1 MAEEEPPRTEP
12 PVLLELRT
20 LELLLP
26 VLRTLELELPVLLE
40 LRTLELEELPLLR
53 TLELVLPELLTLEL
67 LLELERVVELVEPL
81 ERVVLPLE
89 RVVLPLERVVL
100 PVERL
105 VFCWL
110 ERTAEEELRVLVVE
124 LLPELR
130 TDEVLLPEDRTVE
143 VLPLERVVEL
153 PEVERV
159 EVPPLVERVW
169 ATISGAVSMDS
180 AKTRD
185 AAIVINLLIASQM

>member
-40 LRTLELEELPLLR
+40 LRTLELVVPLLR

-67 LLELERVVELVEPL
+67 LLELERVVELVE
-81 ERVVLPLE
+81 PLE

-185 AAIVINLLIASQM
+185 AAIVINLLIASQF

>member
-89 RVVLPLERVVL
+89 RVVLP
-100 PVERL
+100 VERL

-143 VLPLERVVEL
+143 VLPPERVVEL

-185 AAIVINLLIASQM
+185 AAIVINLLIASQF

>member
-67 LLELERVVELVEPL
+67 LLELERVVELVE
-81 ERVVLPLE
+81 PLE